1 MSACVTNLLHCLI
14 GIVNREDHDLG
25 LRIMP
30 EDLPDRSKTVQHRH
44 IDVEDYQVRTKLFC
58 LLDRVLAVYCFAANL
73 QVRLGLKSI
82 SDAAAKH
89 FVIVRDKNPQAIIG
103 TSGMLLIPSERH

>member
-1 MSACVTNLLHCLI
+1 MSVWVPEARGSTVLHRLSFI
-14 GIVNREDHDLG
+14 ARGSLY
-25 LRIMP
+25 P
-30 EDLPDRSKTVQHRH
+30 A
-44 IDVEDYQVRTKLFC
+44 
-58 LLDRVLAVYCFAANL
+58 AVYCFAANL